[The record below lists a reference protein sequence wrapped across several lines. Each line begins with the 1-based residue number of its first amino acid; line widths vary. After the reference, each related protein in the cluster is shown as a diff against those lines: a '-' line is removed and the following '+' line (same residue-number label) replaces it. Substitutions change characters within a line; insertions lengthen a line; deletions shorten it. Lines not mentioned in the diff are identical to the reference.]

1 MTLSL
6 PPPVIFTHEETLH
19 AIELPPL
26 ATFLSALSVPEHLLK
41 LNDILL
47 RYRTPKSYHRV
58 DVREIS
64 SSELPLSSPEPEQA
78 GGRARTVKDKGEPV
92 ILEEGDTVEQY
103 KARQEAGQSRTAEE
117 ESAQNGHISPAVP
130 GEPPTTPIGKSFKQR
145 DSRPTDTLLSSTPI
159 DQNTCRS
166 KSPTPPTTVRLPKR
180 TSTTPPHTLPPIGP
194 KRRVRELRLD
204 LRTLDAAALFALE
217 TWRRELMGLEK
228 LGLEHPDSIWF
239 KDPTPT
245 PTPTPSPEPVKRKRG
260 RPSRASSGK
269 SQSKTPAVEVD
280 EEEEEV
286 SKASM
291 GLDLAENVHVDANT
305 RPAEDMDPA
314 TYPDGHEILEGKA
327 ASVDTARTKSV
338 EQDDIQDVDA
348 FDILVDGSVNDN
360 TEAMSTSE
368 TAENGNGDQ
377 APVKVD
383 ELESSPVPASPDI
396 IIMDGFNRHDDD
408 SDFSPERSQSP
419 VLKRSRPNY
428 HPPQSSF
435 QTVPS
440 PATMGSTGF
449 QAAPEPVAM
458 RIHAQ
463 PPIALG
469 SSAPQRAPTSPTII
483 PSTAWFQDAPPARRL
498 GSPSRAVDA
507 ETRINNALP
516 HFSSRRSSG
525 RPLSLSPTRPP
536 IPIHQPPIQE
546 GGTSDSPFLIPDSP
560 EKRVAKVGFVPFIRE
575 QMRIPTFTKAPVVP
589 SKGLHWHDSDK
600 SRGSGRK
607 RKEMEDSESRPKA
620 RRRSSITRVHF
631 AEEEEEEDEEEE
643 EMVEQVDNN
652 SRQGRKRRAG
662 DSDDDEWADFRF

>member
-19 AIELPPL
+19 AIKLPPL
-26 ATFLSALSVPEHLLK
+26 ATFLSALSFPEHLLK

-58 DVREIS
+58 EVREIS
-64 SSELPLSSPEPEQA
+64 SSELPLSSPEPEGA
-78 GGRARTVKDKGEPV
+78 EGRARMVEDKGEPV
-92 ILEEGDTVEQY
+92 ILREGDTVEQY
-103 KARQEAGQSRTAEE
+103 RARREAGQSRTAEE

-130 GEPPTTPIGKSFKQR
+130 GESPTTPIGKSSSQR

-159 DQNTCRS
+159 DQNTRRS

-180 TSTTPPHTLPPIGP
+180 TSTNPPDTLPPIGP

-228 LGLEHPDSIWF
+228 LGMEHPDSIWF
-239 KDPTPT
+239 KDPTPA
-245 PTPTPSPEPVKRKRG
+245 PTPTPSPEPVKRNRG
-260 RPSRASSGK
+260 RPSRASVGK
-269 SQSKTPAVEVD
+269 SQSKTPVVEGD
-280 EEEEEV
+280 EKEAEV
-286 SKASM
+286 PGA
-291 GLDLAENVHVDANT
+291 GLGVVSVQVDAEAK
-305 RPAEDMDPA
+305 PAEDMDPA
-314 TYPDGHEILEGKA
+314 SHPDEHEMLDGKA
-327 ASVDTARTKSV
+327 ASLDAARTKSV
-338 EQDDIQDVDA
+338 EQEDIRDVDA
-348 FDILVDGSVNDN
+348 FDILFDGSVNDN

-396 IIMDGFNRHDDD
+396 IIMDGFNRDDDD
-408 SDFSPERSQSP
+408 SDFSPQRSPSP

-440 PATMGSTGF
+440 PGTMNATGF

-463 PPIALG
+463 PPIASG
-469 SSAPQRAPTSPTII
+469 TSAPQRAPTSPTII
-483 PSTAWFQDAPPARRL
+483 PSTAWFQNAPPARQL

-516 HFSSRRSSG
+516 HFSSRRSPG
-525 RPLSLSPTRPP
+525 RPLSLSTTRPP
-536 IPIHQPPIQE
+536 IPIQHHSLQS
-546 GGTSDSPFLIPDSP
+546 GTSDAPLLIPDSP

-620 RRRSSITRVHF
+620 RRRSSITKVHF
-631 AEEEEEEDEEEE
+631 AEEREEEEEDEEEE
-643 EMVEQVDNN
+643 EMVEQVNTN
-652 SRQGRKRRAG
+652 SRQGQKRRAG